1 MTRGFATSYDDMA
14 FTPPLLGTIVARTLI
29 VHGDR
34 DPYYPA
40 EAAME
45 LFRGIPRSAL
55 WIVPYGSHG
64 PIFGALAPHFAAVA
78 LAHLSG
84 PSGA

>member
-14 FTPPLLGTIVARTLI
+14 FTPPKLGTITARTLI

-40 EAAME
+40 DLALE
-45 LFRGIPRSAL
+45 LFRGIPGSAL
-55 WIVPYGSHG
+55 WIVPYGTHG
-64 PIFGALAPHFAAVA
+64 PIFGEMAPTFASIA
-78 LAHLSG
+78 LAHLSRRL
-84 PSGA
+84 